1 MERRGERAREPDDA
15 MIQIGV
21 DVGGTFTDLVLFDTD
36 SGTFRA
42 LKTPSTPPAH
52 ALGVQEAVQQAVPHG
67 MDRVRRFSHG
77 STIATNTVLER
88 TGARL
93 GVITTRGFRDVLVVG
108 RGNRTRLY
116 DVKAVR
122 PEGLVARTC
131 ILEVDERCDAGGA
144 VVVPVDADGVR
155 AACRTLADLEVEA
168 VAVCFLHSWANPGH
182 EREAGRIV
190 REMMPAAT
198 VSLSCDIL
206 PELREFERFSTTAL
220 NAYVAPATARYL
232 GTLLTGLRELG
243 IAAPLQV
250 MGSNG
255 GLWTA
260 ERMAERPANAMLSG
274 PAGGVAA
281 AVTLARMLE
290 MPDLITYDM
299 GGTSTDTCLVRNFRH
314 EMAVEG
320 RIGTFP
326 NRVPQ
331 IEINTVGAGGGSI
344 ASVGPGRF
352 FSVGPRSAG
361 AVPGPACYG
370 RGGTEA
376 TVTDANVVL
385 GRFRPGGELG
395 GAIEVDVDAAQ
406 TVVAALARD
415 LGLETSRAAEG
426 IVDIAVTRMT
436 ASIKEISVM
445 RGLDPRDF
453 TLLAYGGAGP
463 LHAALIAAELAM
475 DRIVIPPVP
484 GNFSA
489 LGLLVADRRHDASRT
504 LLTALSGTPGEEIAA
519 VLRPLREQVTAMLV
533 ADGVAQDLIRLET
546 VLDMRFAGQAFE
558 LSVPVDGYLGSA
570 DALADRFRAAYLE
583 RYGVEDDDPVEIV
596 VYRVIGRGPAG
607 DAGFPGK
614 VEPGPT
620 APAAGFRQVYF
631 FGAWYRTAI
640 YDRDRLPAGMRLDG
654 PVVIEE
660 SGATTLVPPGFTAS
674 VEPTGCLILGR
685 AGS

>member
-1 MERRGERAREPDDA
+1 

-21 DVGGTFTDLVLFDTD
+21 DVGGTFTDLVLFDT
-36 SGTFRA
+36 GTGSFRV

-52 ALGVQEAVQQAVPHG
+52 EFGVFEAVQRAVPQG
-67 MDRVRRFSHG
+67 IDRVRRFSHG

-93 GVITTRGFRDVLVVG
+93 GVITTLGFRDVLVVG

-122 PEGLVARTC
+122 PEGLVARTR
-131 ILEVDERCDAGGA
+131 ILEVAERCDA
-144 VVVPVDADGVR
+144 DGVVTTPLDETGVR
-155 AACRTLADLEVEA
+155 SACRTLAGLNVEA
-168 VAVCFLHSWANPGH
+168 VAVCFLHSWANPDH
-182 EREAGRIV
+182 EREAGRII
-190 REMMPAAT
+190 REMMPDAT
-198 VSLSCDIL
+198 VSLSSDIL

-232 GTLLTGLRELG
+232 HTLRSGLEDQG
-243 IAAPLQV
+243 MSVPLQV

-290 MPDLITYDM
+290 VPDLITYDM
-299 GGTSTDTCLVRNFRH
+299 GGTSTDTCLVRGYRH

-320 RIGTFP
+320 GIGTFP

-344 ASVGPGRF
+344 ASIGPGRF

-370 RGGTEA
+370 KGGTEA

-385 GRFRPGGELG
+385 GRFRPTGELG
-395 GAIEVDVDAAQ
+395 GAIAVDVDAAHAA
-406 TVVAALARD
+406 VAALARD
-415 LGLETSRAAEG
+415 LELETARAAEG

-463 LHAALIAAELAM
+463 LHAALIASELAM
-475 DRIVIPPVP
+475 GRIVIPPVP

-504 LLTALSGTPGEEIAA
+504 VLTALSGTSSEEIGA
-519 VLRPLREQVTAMLV
+519 VLEPLRDQVTALLV
-533 ADGVAQDLIRLET
+533 ADGVARDLIRLET
-546 VLDMRFAGQAFE
+546 VLDMRFAGQAFQ
-558 LSVPVDGYLGSA
+558 LSVPVDGALGST
-570 DALADRFRAAYLE
+570 DALTDRFREAYLE

-607 DAGFPGK
+607 EAGFPGAVK
-614 VEPGPT
+614 PGPAA
-620 APAAGFRQVYF
+620 APAGFRQVYL
-631 FGAWYRTAI
+631 FGTWHRSAI
-640 YDRDRLPAGMRLDG
+640 YDREQLAAGTRLEGPA
-654 PVVIEE
+654 VIEE

-674 VEPTGCLILGR
+674 VVPTGCLLLGR
-685 AGS
+685 VEQ